1 MDIMESISRYS
12 DVNQMVRGIY
22 YLSEL
27 PSSQCA
33 ELARFLV
40 NKAIS
45 EDRIGFYRDMAGIIK
60 SRLPPIQNYG
70 ILSDEELLSWEVRF
84 KEGAD
89 QREYKIT
96 QSKNAGLKDSYRV
109 NILEL
114 GGYYYK
120 AGDMNNSLKLLL
132 RAKDL
137 TVTAEQQYEL
147 YLRTAFTSLHKK
159 NMSFT
164 QNNAQ
169 KVLSLVTLP
178 EKSLLPAAVIMG
190 ICSIDN
196 SNYKT
201 ATEYF
206 LRTAGENSQELAC
219 NSDLAAYISICAL
232 ASMDRKTISN
242 EVTQSKAF
250 ITYSEEEPKFI
261 ELLECFLTC
270 KFNRLIQILEDI
282 RKQMLLDV
290 YIGKYMTNLCD
301 EIKSR
306 CLIQFMKA
314 FKKIR
319 ISELAVNFVCSE
331 MDIEEKLAKL
341 ISDGKIDARID
352 AHQKT
357 VMSRQVDEKN
367 KVNRTVLNV
376 AKSFMHNTQL
386 VLLRMSMLKADVV
399 VRGK

>member
-1 MDIMESISRYS
+1 MELISRYS

-22 YLSEL
+22 FLSEYP
-27 PSSQCA
+27 PSQTVD
-33 ELARFLV
+33 LAKFLI
-40 NKAIS
+40 NKSIS
-45 EDRIGFYRDMAGIIK
+45 ENRINFYKDIAATIK
-60 SRLPPIQNYG
+60 SRLPPNQNYG
-70 ILSDEELLSWEVRF
+70 FLSDEELVSWEIKF
-84 KEGAD
+84 KEGAN

-114 GGYYYK
+114 GGYYYN

-147 YLRTAFTSLHKK
+147 CLRMAFTSLYKK
-159 NMSFT
+159 NISFT

-169 KVLSLVTLP
+169 KVLGLVTLP
-178 EKSLLPAAVIMG
+178 EKSLLPAAIIMG

-196 SNYKT
+196 GNYKT

-206 LRTAGENSQELAC
+206 LRTAGDNSQELAC
-219 NSDLAAYISICAL
+219 NSDLAAYICICAL

-242 EVTQSKAF
+242 EVIQSKAF

-270 KFNRLIQILEDI
+270 KFNRLIQILEDMH
-282 RKQMLLDV
+282 KQMILDV
-290 YIGKYMTNLCD
+290 YIGRYMTTLCD

-319 ISELAVNFVCSE
+319 ISELALNFACSDV
-331 MDIEEKLAKL
+331 DIEEKLAKL
-341 ISDGKIDARID
+341 ITDGKIDARID

-386 VLLRMSMLKADVV
+386 VLLRMSMLNADVV